1 MSVAELLDRYTYKDY
16 SLWDGDWELIEGH
29 PVAMA
34 PAPMR
39 IHQNLMTEI
48 VYELRDSLEDECEE
62 CIISLE
68 NDWKVNQNTVVRPDV
83 IFTCGDEGEACLTK
97 APKIIIE
104 VISPSTAKN
113 DEKIKFK
120 IYEEE
125 KVLFYI
131 LVYPDD
137 LVAKAYRL
145 EDGRYSKVG
154 DFSHEKLVFEDLECS
169 LALDFDKVFKRF
181 RKR

>member
-1 MSVAELLDRYTYKDY
+1 MSVAELLDGYTYDDY
-16 SLWDGDWELIEGH
+16 CFWEGNWELIEGH

-39 IHQNLMTEI
+39 IHQDLVTEI
-48 VYELRDSLEDECEE
+48 VYELRGSLDDECEE
-62 CIISLE
+62 CVVSLE
-68 NDWKVNQNTVVRPDV
+68 NDWKINQNTVLRPDV
-83 IFTCGDEGEACLTK
+83 IFTCDDEGEAYLTK

-125 KVLFYI
+125 KVLYYI

-145 EDGRYSKVG
+145 EEGRYSKIG
-154 DFSHEKLVFEDLECS
+154 DFSREKLKFEDLECGLS
-169 LALDFDKVFKRF
+169 LDFDRVFKRF